1 MGRSESANVS
11 IGIKILLSDLIM
23 QINDTNTDLI
33 ISILYKGFIE
43 DDNDEDNNIYLTIMD
58 KDPTEIIKAIKEF
71 ETTRKGIYLLV
82 PIKDIISTCRWGYNR
97 EGSNCASRPLDI
109 DLSFDVEYDIKN
121 YTRVFIITQHAS

>member
-33 ISILYKGFIE
+33 ISILYNGFIE

-71 ETTRKGIYLLV
+71 ETTRKGIY
-82 PIKDIISTCRWGYNR
+82 
-97 EGSNCASRPLDI
+97 
-109 DLSFDVEYDIKN
+109 
-121 YTRVFIITQHAS
+121 